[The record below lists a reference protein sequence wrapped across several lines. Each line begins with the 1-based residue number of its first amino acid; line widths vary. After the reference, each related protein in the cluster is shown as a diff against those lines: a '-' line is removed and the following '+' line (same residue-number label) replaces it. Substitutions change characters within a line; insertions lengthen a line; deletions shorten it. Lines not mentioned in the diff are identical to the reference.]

1 MTGASVGAAISP
13 KLGLLLPILM
23 ASRNIAGRRRGLRVG
38 WRPRVLQ
45 GGEMN
50 LFENHMLTAIL
61 AEALVSVLLLALGYL
76 IGKYRERRQLH
87 GRDLT
92 EYDFYPYQT
101 TADNFAEFSLR
112 DFRLG
117 MHYLL
122 RNRDSRAARQLIF
135 IGEQNNIRDQL
146 DSKDKRAFQKLF
158 AKYHGAEIAIDANE
172 YMENYR
178 NIVRL
183 LGRTFPQMGIEI
195 LLHDLA
201 NPSRS
206 VVWIE
211 GAEVTGRSLHM
222 GTTTLLVD
230 LKKRRALNLGAR
242 RFKCTTI
249 PIVRKEYGVVGAI
262 CMNIDINYIRDEV
275 LKSLEQ
281 TAEFFRHYCH
291 TDMQLNENILSK
303 GEYQRA
309 LQGKR
314 HFRESGAI
322 NPAT

>member
-1 MTGASVGAAISP
+1 
-13 KLGLLLPILM
+13 
-23 ASRNIAGRRRGLRVG
+23 
-38 WRPRVLQ
+38 
-45 GGEMN
+45 MN
-50 LFENHMLTAIL
+50 LFGNHMVTTAL
-61 AEALVSVLLLALGYL
+61 AEALVSIILLALGFVV
-76 IGKYRERRQLH
+76 GKHRERRRLR

-101 TADNFAEFSLR
+101 TVDNFAEFSVR

-122 RNRDSRAARQLIF
+122 RNRDSRAGRQLIF
-135 IGEQNNIRDQL
+135 IGEQNNVRGLL
-146 DSKDKRAFQKLF
+146 DDKDKRSFEKLF
-158 AKYHGAEIAIDANE
+158 SKYGGAEIISDANE
-172 YMENYR
+172 YLENYR

-183 LGRTFPQMGIEI
+183 LGKTFPNMGIEI

-230 LKKRRALNLGAR
+230 LKKRRALNEDKLNYELNLGAR

-249 PIVRKEYGVVGAI
+249 PIVRKEFGVVGAV

-275 LKSLEQ
+275 LKSAENV
-281 TAEFFRHYCH
+281 AEFFGHFCQ
-291 TDMQLNENILSK
+291 TDMQLTENILSK
-303 GEYQRA
+303 GEYQKA
-309 LQGKR
+309 LVGKK
-314 HFRESGAI
+314 HFRDTVSLK
-322 NPAT
+322 T

>member
-1 MTGASVGAAISP
+1 
-13 KLGLLLPILM
+13 
-23 ASRNIAGRRRGLRVG
+23 
-38 WRPRVLQ
+38 
-45 GGEMN
+45 MN
-50 LFENHMLTAIL
+50 LFGNHMMTAAL
-61 AEALVSVLLLALGYL
+61 AEALVSMMLLAVGFCV
-76 IGKYRERRQLH
+76 GKHRERRRLR

-122 RNRDSRAARQLIF
+122 RNRDPRAARQLIF
-135 IGEQNNIRDQL
+135 IGEQNNVRELLDQ
-146 DSKDKRAFQKLF
+146 KDRQAFERFF
-158 AKYHGAEIAIDANE
+158 ARYRGAEITSDANE

-183 LGRTFPQMGIEI
+183 LGKTFPHMGIEI

-201 NPSRS
+201 NPTRS

-230 LKKRRALNLGAR
+230 LKKGRALNEDKLNYELNLGAR

-275 LKSLEQ
+275 IRNAER
-281 TAEFFRHYCH
+281 TAEFFHQYCH
-291 TDMQLNENILSK
+291 TAAQREHPVQSRVSASLAGQATLSR
-303 GEYQRA
+303 QW
-309 LQGKR
+309 
-314 HFRESGAI
+314 
-322 NPAT
+322 P

>member
-1 MTGASVGAAISP
+1 
-13 KLGLLLPILM
+13 
-23 ASRNIAGRRRGLRVG
+23 
-38 WRPRVLQ
+38 
-45 GGEMN
+45 MN
-50 LFENHMLTAIL
+50 LFGNHMMTAAL
-61 AEALVSVLLLALGYL
+61 AEALVSMILLALGFVV
-76 IGKYRERRQLH
+76 GKHRERRRLR

-101 TADNFAEFSLR
+101 TTDNFAEFSLR

-135 IGEQNNIRDQL
+135 IGEQNNVRDLL
-146 DSKDKRAFQKLF
+146 DDKDKRSFEKLF
-158 AKYHGAEIAIDANE
+158 SKYGGAEIISDANE
-172 YMENYR
+172 YLENYR

-183 LGRTFPQMGIEI
+183 LGNTFQNMGIEI

-230 LKKRRALNLGAR
+230 LKKRRALNEDKLNYELNLGAR

-249 PIVRKEYGVVGAI
+249 PIVRKEFGVVGAI

-275 LKSLEQ
+275 LKSAENV
-281 TAEFFRHYCH
+281 AEFFGHFCQ
-291 TDMQLNENILSK
+291 TDMQLTENILSK
-303 GEYQRA
+303 GEYQKA
-309 LQGKR
+309 LQGKK
-314 HFRESGAI
+314 HFRDTVS
-322 NPAT
+322 PKT

>member
-1 MTGASVGAAISP
+1 
-13 KLGLLLPILM
+13 
-23 ASRNIAGRRRGLRVG
+23 
-38 WRPRVLQ
+38 
-45 GGEMN
+45 MN
-50 LFENHMLTAIL
+50 LFGNHMVTAAL
-61 AEALVSVLLLALGYL
+61 AEALVSIILLALGFVV
-76 IGKYRERRQLH
+76 GKHRERRRLR

-92 EYDFYPYQT
+92 EYDFYTYQT
-101 TADNFAEFSLR
+101 TVDNFAEFSVR

-122 RNRDSRAARQLIF
+122 RNRDSRAGRQLIF
-135 IGEQNNIRDQL
+135 IGEQNNVRGLL
-146 DSKDKRAFQKLF
+146 DDKDKRSFEKLF
-158 AKYHGAEIAIDANE
+158 SKYVGAEIISDANE
-172 YMENYR
+172 YLENYR

-183 LGRTFPQMGIEI
+183 LGKTFPNMGIEI

-230 LKKRRALNLGAR
+230 LKKRRALNEDKLNYELNLGAR

-249 PIVRKEYGVVGAI
+249 PIVRKEFGVVGAV

-275 LKSLEQ
+275 LKSAENV
-281 TAEFFRHYCH
+281 AEFFGHFCQ
-291 TDMQLNENILSK
+291 TDMQLTENILSK
-303 GEYQRA
+303 GEYQKA
-309 LQGKR
+309 LVGKK
-314 HFRESGAI
+314 HFRDTVSLK
-322 NPAT
+322 T

>member
-1 MTGASVGAAISP
+1 
-13 KLGLLLPILM
+13 
-23 ASRNIAGRRRGLRVG
+23 
-38 WRPRVLQ
+38 
-45 GGEMN
+45 MN

-61 AEALVSVLLLALGYL
+61 AEALVSVLLLVLGYL
-76 IGKYRERRQLH
+76 VGKYRERLQLH

-101 TADNFAEFSLR
+101 TAENFAEFSLR

-135 IGEQNNIRDQL
+135 IGEQNNVRDQL
-146 DSKDKRAFQKLF
+146 DSKDKRSFQRLF
-158 AKYHGAEIAIDANE
+158 SKYRGAEVAIDANE

-183 LGRTFPQMGIEI
+183 LGRTFPNMGIEI

-230 LKKRRALNLGAR
+230 LKKRRALNEDKLNYELNLGAR

-281 TAEFFRHYCH
+281 TAEFFRHYCR
-291 TDMQLNENILSK
+291 TDMQLSENILSK
-303 GEYQRA
+303 TEYQQA

-314 HFRESGAI
+314 HFRDASAV
-322 NPAT
+322 NPPS

>member
-1 MTGASVGAAISP
+1 
-13 KLGLLLPILM
+13 
-23 ASRNIAGRRRGLRVG
+23 
-38 WRPRVLQ
+38 
-45 GGEMN
+45 MN
-50 LFENHMLTAIL
+50 LFGNHMMTAAL
-61 AEALVSVLLLALGYL
+61 AEALVSMILLALGFVV
-76 IGKYRERRQLH
+76 GKHRERRRLR

-101 TADNFAEFSLR
+101 TAENFAEFSPR

-135 IGEQNNIRDQL
+135 IGEQNNVRDLL
-146 DSKDKRAFQKLF
+146 DDKDKRSFEKLF
-158 AKYHGAEIAIDANE
+158 SKYGGAEIISDANE
-172 YMENYR
+172 YLENYR

-183 LGRTFPQMGIEI
+183 LGNTFQNMGIEI

-230 LKKRRALNLGAR
+230 LKKRRALNEDKLNYELNLGAR

-249 PIVRKEYGVVGAI
+249 PIVRKEFGVVGAV

-275 LKSLEQ
+275 LKSAENV
-281 TAEFFRHYCH
+281 AEFFGHFCQ
-291 TDMQLNENILSK
+291 TDMQLTENILSK
-303 GEYQRA
+303 GEYQKA
-309 LQGKR
+309 LVGKK
-314 HFRESGAI
+314 HFRDTVSLK
-322 NPAT
+322 T

>member
-1 MTGASVGAAISP
+1 
-13 KLGLLLPILM
+13 
-23 ASRNIAGRRRGLRVG
+23 
-38 WRPRVLQ
+38 
-45 GGEMN
+45 MN
-50 LFENHMLTAIL
+50 LFGNHMVTAAL
-61 AEALVSVLLLALGYL
+61 AEALVSIILLALGFVV
-76 IGKYRERRQLH
+76 GKHRERRRLR

-101 TADNFAEFSLR
+101 TADNFAEFSVR

-122 RNRDSRAARQLIF
+122 RNRDSRAGRQLIF
-135 IGEQNNIRDQL
+135 IGEQNNVRGLL
-146 DSKDKRAFQKLF
+146 DDKDKRSFEKLF
-158 AKYHGAEIAIDANE
+158 SKYGGAEIISDANE
-172 YMENYR
+172 YLENYR

-183 LGRTFPQMGIEI
+183 LGKTFPNMGIEI

-230 LKKRRALNLGAR
+230 LKKRRALNEDKLNYELNLGAR

-249 PIVRKEYGVVGAI
+249 PIVRKEFGVVGAV

-275 LKSLEQ
+275 LKSAENV
-281 TAEFFRHYCH
+281 AEFYGHFCQ
-291 TDMQLNENILSK
+291 TDMQLTENILSK
-303 GEYQRA
+303 GEYQKA
-309 LQGKR
+309 LVGKK
-314 HFRESGAI
+314 HFRDTVSLK
-322 NPAT
+322 T

>member
-1 MTGASVGAAISP
+1 
-13 KLGLLLPILM
+13 
-23 ASRNIAGRRRGLRVG
+23 
-38 WRPRVLQ
+38 
-45 GGEMN
+45 MN
-50 LFENHMLTAIL
+50 LFGSHMMTAAL
-61 AEALVSVLLLALGYL
+61 AEALVSIILLALGFVV
-76 IGKYRERRQLH
+76 GKHRERRRLR

-135 IGEQNNIRDQL
+135 IGEQNNVRALL
-146 DSKDKRAFQKLF
+146 DDKDKRSLEKLF
-158 AKYHGAEIAIDANE
+158 SKYGGAEVISDANE
-172 YMENYR
+172 YLENYR

-183 LGRTFPQMGIEI
+183 LGKTFPNMGIEI

-230 LKKRRALNLGAR
+230 LKKRRALNEDKLNYELNLGAR

-249 PIVRKEYGVVGAI
+249 PIVRKEFGVVGAI

-275 LKSLEQ
+275 LKSAESV
-281 TAEFFRHYCH
+281 AEFFRHFSQ
-291 TDMQLNENILSK
+291 TDMQLTENILSK
-303 GEYQRA
+303 GEYQKA
-309 LQGKR
+309 LQGKK
-314 HFRESGAI
+314 HFRDAVS
-322 NPAT
+322 PKT

>member
-1 MTGASVGAAISP
+1 MVTAA
-13 KLGLLLPILM
+13 
-23 ASRNIAGRRRGLRVG
+23 
-38 WRPRVLQ
+38 
-45 GGEMN
+45 
-50 LFENHMLTAIL
+50 L
-61 AEALVSVLLLALGYL
+61 AEALVSIILLALGFVV
-76 IGKYRERRQLH
+76 GKHRERRRLR

-101 TADNFAEFSLR
+101 TVDNFAEFSVR

-122 RNRDSRAARQLIF
+122 RNRDSRAGRQLIF
-135 IGEQNNIRDQL
+135 IGEQNNVRGLL
-146 DSKDKRAFQKLF
+146 DDKDKRSFEKLF
-158 AKYHGAEIAIDANE
+158 SKYGGAEIISDANE
-172 YMENYR
+172 YLENYR

-183 LGRTFPQMGIEI
+183 LGKTFPNMGIEI

-230 LKKRRALNLGAR
+230 LKKRRALNEDKLNYELNLGAR

-249 PIVRKEYGVVGAI
+249 PIVRKEFGVVGAV

-275 LKSLEQ
+275 LKSAENV
-281 TAEFFRHYCH
+281 AEFFGHFCQ
-291 TDMQLNENILSK
+291 TDMQLTENILSK
-303 GEYQRA
+303 GEYQKA
-309 LQGKR
+309 LVGKK
-314 HFRESGAI
+314 HFRDTVSLK
-322 NPAT
+322 T

>member
-1 MTGASVGAAISP
+1 MD
-13 KLGLLLPILM
+13 
-23 ASRNIAGRRRGLRVG
+23 
-38 WRPRVLQ
+38 
-45 GGEMN
+45 
-50 LFENHMLTAIL
+50 LFGSHMVTAVL
-61 AEALVSVLLLALGYL
+61 AEALVSVLLLALGFFV
-76 IGKYRERRQLH
+76 GKYRERRQLR

-122 RNRDSRAARQLIF
+122 RNRDARAARQLIF
-135 IGEQNNIRDQL
+135 IGEQNNARELLDQ
-146 DSKDKRAFQKLF
+146 KDRQSYEKFFSR
-158 AKYHGAEIAIDANE
+158 YRGAEINSDANE

-183 LGRTFPQMGIEI
+183 LGKTFPHMGIEI

-201 NPSRS
+201 NPTRS

-230 LKKRRALNLGAR
+230 LKKRRALNEDKLNYELNLGAR

-249 PIVRKEYGVVGAI
+249 PIIRKEYGVVGAI
-262 CMNIDINYIRDEV
+262 CMNIDINYVRDEV
-275 LKSLEQ
+275 LQSAER
-281 TAEFFRHYCH
+281 TAEFLAHYCQ
-291 TDMQLNENILSK
+291 TDMQLSENILSK
-303 GEYQRA
+303 PEYQKA

-314 HFRESGAI
+314 HFRDTT
-322 NPAT
+322 ATKAN